1 MYMGESDHSL
11 DSKGRL
17 IIPSRFKDGLGDKII
32 ITKAFD
38 RCLYIYDLAAWEDF
52 VSRLNKLP
60 ANADRTRTLKRHFIG
75 GAAEVEIDK
84 QGRALIPAKLREFAR
99 ITKDIVLTGTGSNI
113 ELWSKEVR
121 DASEAEPEDINA
133 IAEDLFKGGYEI

>member
-17 IIPSRFKDGLGDKII
+17 IIPSRFKEGLGDKII

-60 ANADRTRTLKRHFIG
+60 ANTDQTRKLKRHFIG

-84 QGRALIPAKLREFAR
+84 QGRALIPAKLREYAC
-99 ITKDIVLTGTGSNI
+99 ITKDIVLSGIGSNI
-113 ELWSKEVR
+113 ELWSKEE
-121 DASEAEPEDINA
+121 SERSEVKPEDITA
-133 IAEDLFKGGYEI
+133 IAEDLFREGYEI